1 MTVDVQVATDAA
13 GIPAA
18 GNVGEWVERTTR
30 AAGPGGDFDVSIRIV
45 DAGEMQALNRDYRDQ
60 DKPTNV
66 LAFPAGDA
74 GFVPPGERPLLGDIV
89 VCAGIVADEAA
100 EQGGVRIP
108 GQYFSS
114 QMNDKPPSTSGT
126 GSTSLIARLKR
137 AIKGEPW
144 SREEI
149 HDIIQQSETDIDA
162 EEKSMLAG
170 VLEVSETQVRDVMI
184 PRSQMVVIDI
194 EDDIDEMIKVI
205 VESGHSR
212 FPVMGE
218 DRDEVLGVLLAKDL
232 LRYFG
237 RRAGQEVPI
246 RKLLRP
252 AAVIPESKRLN
263 ALLKEFRASH
273 NHMAI
278 VVDEYGG
285 VSGLLT
291 IEDVLEEIVG
301 EIDDEHDPEEDAFIR
316 SEGDRDGRPSFA
328 VRALTRI
335 EDFNEFFECELSDE
349 EYDTVG
355 GLVMHELGRLP
366 RRGESIDFGGFEFSV
381 TKADKRRIGALRV
394 QRLAV

>member
-1 MTVDVQVATDAA
+1 
-13 GIPAA
+13 
-18 GNVGEWVERTTR
+18 
-30 AAGPGGDFDVSIRIV
+30 
-45 DAGEMQALNRDYRDQ
+45 
-60 DKPTNV
+60 
-66 LAFPAGDA
+66 
-74 GFVPPGERPLLGDIV
+74 
-89 VCAGIVADEAA
+89 
-100 EQGGVRIP
+100 
-108 GQYFSS
+108 
-114 QMNDKPPSTSGT
+114 MNDKPPSTGGT
-126 GSTSLIARLKR
+126 GSTSLIARIKR

-149 HDIIQQSETDIDA
+149 QDIIQQSETNIDA

-194 EDDIDEMIKVI
+194 EDDIDAMISVI
-205 VESGHSR
+205 VDSGHSR

-237 RRAGQEVPI
+237 RRAGQDVPI

-301 EIDDEHDPEEDAFIR
+301 DIDDEHDQEEDAYIR
-316 SEGDRDGRPSFA
+316 PEGDRNGRPCYA

-366 RRGESIDFGGFEFSV
+366 RRGESVDFGGFEFSV

-394 QRLAV
+394 QRLEA

>member
-1 MTVDVQVATDAA
+1 
-13 GIPAA
+13 
-18 GNVGEWVERTTR
+18 
-30 AAGPGGDFDVSIRIV
+30 
-45 DAGEMQALNRDYRDQ
+45 
-60 DKPTNV
+60 
-66 LAFPAGDA
+66 
-74 GFVPPGERPLLGDIV
+74 
-89 VCAGIVADEAA
+89 
-100 EQGGVRIP
+100 
-108 GQYFSS
+108 
-114 QMNDKPPSTSGT
+114 MNDKPPSTSGPGT
-126 GSTSLIARLKR
+126 PGLVARIRR
-137 AIKGEPW
+137 AFRGEPW
-144 SREEI
+144 SRDEI
-149 HDIIQQSETDIDA
+149 QTFIESEVELDA
-162 EEKSMLAG
+162 EEKSMLTG

-194 EDDIDEMIKVI
+194 EDEFDEMLATI

-212 FPVMGE
+212 FPVIGE

-237 RRAGQEVPI
+237 KDSAKDLSI

-285 VSGLLT
+285 VAGLLT

-301 EIDDEHDPEEDAFIR
+301 EIEDEHDDEEVVFIR
-316 SEGDRDGRPSFA
+316 PDGDRNGKPSYA

-335 EDFNEFFECELSDE
+335 EDFNEYFECELDDE
-349 EYDTVG
+349 EYDTIG

-366 RRGESIDFGGFEFSV
+366 RRGEKVQFGGFEISV
-381 TKADKRRIGALRV
+381 VRADKRRIDALQV
-394 QRLAV
+394 QRLDD

>member
-1 MTVDVQVATDAA
+1 
-13 GIPAA
+13 
-18 GNVGEWVERTTR
+18 
-30 AAGPGGDFDVSIRIV
+30 
-45 DAGEMQALNRDYRDQ
+45 
-60 DKPTNV
+60 
-66 LAFPAGDA
+66 
-74 GFVPPGERPLLGDIV
+74 
-89 VCAGIVADEAA
+89 
-100 EQGGVRIP
+100 
-108 GQYFSS
+108 
-114 QMNDKPPSTSGT
+114 MNDKPPSTGGPGT
-126 GSTSLIARLKR
+126 TSLLARLKR
-137 AIKGEPW
+137 AFKGEPW

-149 HDIIQQSETDIDA
+149 QDIIQQSETNIDA

-194 EDDIDEMIKVI
+194 EDDIDEMIRVI
-205 VESGHSR
+205 VDSGHSR

-237 RRAGQEVPI
+237 RREGQDVPI

-316 SEGDRDGRPSFA
+316 PEGDRNGRPCYA

-366 RRGESIDFGGFEFSV
+366 RRGESIEYGGFEFSV
-381 TKADKRRIGALRV
+381 TKADKRRIGSLRV
-394 QRLAV
+394 QRLEA

>member
-1 MTVDVQVATDAA
+1 
-13 GIPAA
+13 
-18 GNVGEWVERTTR
+18 
-30 AAGPGGDFDVSIRIV
+30 
-45 DAGEMQALNRDYRDQ
+45 
-60 DKPTNV
+60 
-66 LAFPAGDA
+66 
-74 GFVPPGERPLLGDIV
+74 
-89 VCAGIVADEAA
+89 
-100 EQGGVRIP
+100 
-108 GQYFSS
+108 
-114 QMNDKPPSTSGT
+114 MNDKPPSTGGPGT
-126 GSTSLIARLKR
+126 TSLLARLKR
-137 AIKGEPW
+137 AFKGEPW

-149 HDIIQQSETDIDA
+149 QDIIQQSETTIDA

-194 EDDIDEMIKVI
+194 EDNIDEMIRVI
-205 VESGHSR
+205 VDSGHSR

-237 RRAGQEVPI
+237 RREGQDVPI

-316 SEGDRDGRPSFA
+316 PEGDRNGRPCYA

-366 RRGESIDFGGFEFSV
+366 RRGESIEYGGFEFSV
-381 TKADKRRIGALRV
+381 TKADKRRIGSLRV
-394 QRLAV
+394 QRLET

>member
-1 MTVDVQVATDAA
+1 
-13 GIPAA
+13 
-18 GNVGEWVERTTR
+18 
-30 AAGPGGDFDVSIRIV
+30 
-45 DAGEMQALNRDYRDQ
+45 
-60 DKPTNV
+60 
-66 LAFPAGDA
+66 
-74 GFVPPGERPLLGDIV
+74 
-89 VCAGIVADEAA
+89 
-100 EQGGVRIP
+100 
-108 GQYFSS
+108 
-114 QMNDKPPSTSGT
+114 MNDKPPSTSGT
-126 GSTSLIARLKR
+126 GSASLIARLKR

-149 HDIIQQSETDIDA
+149 QDIIQQSETDIDA

-184 PRSQMVVIDI
+184 PRSQMVVIDV
-194 EDDIDEMIKVI
+194 EDDIDEMIRVI

-232 LRYFG
+232 LRFFG
-237 RRAGQEVPI
+237 RSKGQEVPI

-301 EIDDEHDPEEDAFIR
+301 EIDDEHDPEEDEFIR
-316 SEGDRDGRPSFA
+316 AEGDRNGKPCFA

-394 QRLAV
+394 HRLET

>member
-1 MTVDVQVATDAA
+1 
-13 GIPAA
+13 
-18 GNVGEWVERTTR
+18 
-30 AAGPGGDFDVSIRIV
+30 
-45 DAGEMQALNRDYRDQ
+45 
-60 DKPTNV
+60 
-66 LAFPAGDA
+66 
-74 GFVPPGERPLLGDIV
+74 
-89 VCAGIVADEAA
+89 
-100 EQGGVRIP
+100 
-108 GQYFSS
+108 
-114 QMNDKPPSTSGT
+114 MNDKPPSTSGA

-149 HDIIQQSETDIDA
+149 QDIIQQSETDIDA

-194 EDDIDEMIKVI
+194 EDDIDEMIRVI

-237 RRAGQEVPI
+237 RRSGQEVPI

-316 SEGDRDGRPSFA
+316 SEGDRDGKPCFA

-335 EDFNEFFECELSDE
+335 EDFNEFFESELSDE

>member
-1 MTVDVQVATDAA
+1 
-13 GIPAA
+13 
-18 GNVGEWVERTTR
+18 
-30 AAGPGGDFDVSIRIV
+30 
-45 DAGEMQALNRDYRDQ
+45 
-60 DKPTNV
+60 
-66 LAFPAGDA
+66 
-74 GFVPPGERPLLGDIV
+74 
-89 VCAGIVADEAA
+89 
-100 EQGGVRIP
+100 
-108 GQYFSS
+108 
-114 QMNDKPPSTSGT
+114 MNDKPPSTGGT
-126 GSTSLIARLKR
+126 GSTSLIARIKR

-149 HDIIQQSETDIDA
+149 QDIIQQSETNIDA

-194 EDDIDEMIKVI
+194 EDDIDAMISVI
-205 VESGHSR
+205 LDSGHSR

-237 RRAGQEVPI
+237 RRAGQDVPI

-301 EIDDEHDPEEDAFIR
+301 DIDDEHDQEEDAYIR
-316 SEGDRDGRPSFA
+316 PEGDRNGRPCYA

-366 RRGESIDFGGFEFSV
+366 RRGESVEFGGFEFSV

-394 QRLAV
+394 QRLEA